1 MLGHRST
8 TGRMTVGADKGY
20 DTRDFVE
27 ARHRGQRRVNW
38 IFVFGLAVYKLV
50 RIRNLSEATG

>member
-1 MLGHRST
+1 
-8 TGRMTVGADKGY
+8 MTVGADKGY